1 MCESDRKR
9 KAGWEKKEAGW
20 EIATK
25 LGRSATPAISAVCL
39 FRSGNCVLLL
49 FFSVISVLI
58 EVTLM
63 FEEPVLT
70 YPL

>member
-9 KAGWEKKEAGW
+9 KAGWEK
-20 EIATK
+20 IATK

-49 FFSVISVLI
+49 FFSVILVSI